1 VGGQVART
9 GMSRLFGW
17 LGTSTP
23 PPAEPARWR
32 SVLPPGVA
40 GACLGLLFLV
50 VGLAPTGFAPTGPF
64 QVGEYWGLGEEL
76 AARGVTVTTEPG
88 IGYDGQWYLAL
99 AHDPLLLG
107 QELTRRFD
115 NPRYRAGRPLQGW
128 LGWLLAAGRP
138 GAIPLAL
145 LALGPIAV
153 GVGCAATARI
163 LSAFGRSPAWGLGF
177 ALVPGVWAG
186 VAVATAEPLGL
197 ALAALGLSLV
207 LDRRLG
213 LAGLAFAGAALTKET
228 YLAFAVAAGLHLL
241 LDRSAA
247 PGARLRAAAQAVVPG
262 LAALAGWWLYLVTR
276 VPVYPDRGWLV
287 ATATAPLGPPFT
299 GWPRWLWALGHFR
312 PPTVP
317 DAPVRGGAAL
327 MGGCLLL
334 IGAGL
339 VVGLLGR
346 SLPARCGLVFGGY
359 ASLIGG
365 LLATQFFSA
374 LRVLAPCVFAALLAV
389 AAGGPVAG
397 RRFARRRPREADRAS
412 VG

>member
-1 VGGQVART
+1 
-9 GMSRLFGW
+9 MSRLFGW
-17 LGTSTP
+17 LGASTP
-23 PPAEPARWR
+23 PPAEQARWR
-32 SVLPPGVA
+32 AVLPPGLA
-40 GACLGLLFLV
+40 GGCLGLLFLV
-50 VGLAPTGFAPTGPF
+50 AGLAPTGFSPTGPF
-64 QVGEYWGLGEEL
+64 QVGEQWGLGEEL

-99 AHDPLLLG
+99 AYDPLLLR
-107 QELTRRFD
+107 QDLTRQFD

-145 LALGPIAV
+145 LALGPLAV

-186 VAVATAEPLGL
+186 VALATAEPLGL

-207 LDRRLG
+207 LDRRVG
-213 LAGLAFAGAALTKET
+213 LAGLAFAGATLTKET

-247 PGARLRAAAQAVVPG
+247 PPARLRAAALTLVPG
-262 LAALAGWWLYLVTR
+262 PAALAGWWLYLVTR
-276 VPVYPDRGWLV
+276 VPVYPDRGWVGVVVL
-287 ATATAPLGPPFT
+287 PFT
-299 GWPRWLWALGHFR
+299 DWPRWLWALGHYQA
-312 PPTVP
+312 PTVP
-317 DAPVRGGAAL
+317 DAPDRGGAMLVA
-327 MGGCLLL
+327 GCLLL

-339 VVGLLGR
+339 VVGLLRR

-359 ASLIGG
+359 ASLLGG
-365 LLATQFFSA
+365 VLPTQFFST
-374 LRVLAPCVFAALLAV
+374 LRLLAPCCFAALLAV
-389 AAGGPVAG
+389 ASGPM
-397 RRFARRRPREADRAS
+397 ARRRLAVRRPGEADRAS

>member
-1 VGGQVART
+1 
-9 GMSRLFGW
+9 MSRLFGW
-17 LGTSTP
+17 LGASTP
-23 PPAEPARWR
+23 PPAEQARWR
-32 SVLPPGVA
+32 AVLPPGLA
-40 GACLGLLFLV
+40 GGCLGLLFLV
-50 VGLAPTGFAPTGPF
+50 AGLAPTGFSPTGPF
-64 QVGEYWGLGEEL
+64 QVGEQWGLGEQL

-99 AHDPLLLG
+99 AYDPLLLR
-107 QELTRRFD
+107 QDLTRQFD

-145 LALGPIAV
+145 LALGPLAV

-186 VAVATAEPLGL
+186 VALVTAEPLGL

-207 LDRRLG
+207 LDRRVG

-247 PGARLRAAAQAVVPG
+247 PPARLRAAALALVPG

-276 VPVYPDRGWLV
+276 VPVYPDRGWVGVVVL
-287 ATATAPLGPPFT
+287 PFT
-299 GWPRWLWALGHFR
+299 DWPRWLWALGHYQA
-312 PPTVP
+312 PTVP
-317 DAPVRGGAAL
+317 DAPDRGGAMLVA
-327 MGGCLLL
+327 GCLLL

-339 VVGLLGR
+339 VVGLLRR

-359 ASLIGG
+359 ASLLGG
-365 LLATQFFSA
+365 VLPTQFFST
-374 LRVLAPCVFAALLAV
+374 LRLLAPCCFAALLAV
-389 AAGGPVAG
+389 ASGPM
-397 RRFARRRPREADRAS
+397 ARRRLAVRRPGEADRAS

>member
-1 VGGQVART
+1 
-9 GMSRLFGW
+9 MSRLFGW
-17 LGTSTP
+17 LGASPP

-50 VGLAPTGFAPTGPF
+50 LGLAPTGFAPMGPF

-76 AARGVTVTTEPG
+76 AARGVAVATEPG

-99 AHDPLLLG
+99 AQDPLLR
-107 QELTRRFD
+107 QNLTRRFD

-138 GAIPLAL
+138 GAVPLGL
-145 LALGPIAV
+145 LALEPLAV
-153 GVGCAATARI
+153 GLGCAATTRI

-177 ALVPGVWAG
+177 ALVPGMWAG
-186 VAVATAEPLGL
+186 IAPPTPAPLGL

-207 LDRRLG
+207 LDRRIG
-213 LAGLAFAGAALTKET
+213 LAGLAFAGAALTKES

-247 PGARLRAAAQAVVPG
+247 VPARLRAAALALVPG

-276 VPVYPDRGWLV
+276 VPVYPDRGWLMP
-287 ATATAPLGPPFT
+287 AMSPLGLPFT

-312 PPTVP
+312 PPIVP
-317 DAPVRGGAAL
+317 DAPSPADAVL
-327 MGGCLLL
+327 MAGCLLL

-339 VVGLLGR
+339 VLG
-346 SLPARCGLVFGGY
+346 
-359 ASLIGG
+359 
-365 LLATQFFSA
+365 
-374 LRVLAPCVFAALLAV
+374 
-389 AAGGPVAG
+389 
-397 RRFARRRPREADRAS
+397 
-412 VG
+412 

>member
-1 VGGQVART
+1 
-9 GMSRLFGW
+9 MSRLFGW
-17 LGTSTP
+17 LGASTP
-23 PPAEPARWR
+23 PPAEQARWR
-32 SVLPPGVA
+32 AVLPPGLA
-40 GACLGLLFLV
+40 GGCLGLLFLV
-50 VGLAPTGFAPTGPF
+50 AGLAPTGFSPTGPF
-64 QVGEYWGLGEEL
+64 QVGEQWGLGEEL

-99 AHDPLLLG
+99 AYDPLLLR
-107 QELTRRFD
+107 QDLTRQFD

-145 LALGPIAV
+145 LALGPLAV

-186 VAVATAEPLGL
+186 VALATAEPLGL

-207 LDRRLG
+207 LDRRVG

-247 PGARLRAAAQAVVPG
+247 PPARLRAAALALVPG

-276 VPVYPDRGWLV
+276 VPVYPDRGWVGVVVL
-287 ATATAPLGPPFT
+287 PFT
-299 GWPRWLWALGHFR
+299 DWPRWIWALGHYQA
-312 PPTVP
+312 PTVP
-317 DAPVRGGAAL
+317 DAPDRGGAMLVA
-327 MGGCLLL
+327 GCLLL

-339 VVGLLGR
+339 VVGLLRR

-359 ASLIGG
+359 ASLLGG
-365 LLATQFFSA
+365 VLLTQFFST
-374 LRVLAPCVFAALLAV
+374 LRLLAPCCFAALLAV
-389 AAGGPVAG
+389 ASGPM
-397 RRFARRRPREADRAS
+397 ARRRLAVRRPGEADRAS

>member
-1 VGGQVART
+1 
-9 GMSRLFGW
+9 MSRLFGW
-17 LGTSTP
+17 LEASTP
-23 PPAEPARWR
+23 PPAEQARWR
-32 SVLPPGVA
+32 AVLPPGLA
-40 GACLGLLFLV
+40 GGCLGLLFLV
-50 VGLAPTGFAPTGPF
+50 AGLAPTGFSPTGPF
-64 QVGEYWGLGEEL
+64 QVGEQWGLGEEL

-99 AHDPLLLG
+99 AYDPLLLR
-107 QELTRRFD
+107 QDLTRQFD

-145 LALGPIAV
+145 LALGPLAV

-186 VAVATAEPLGL
+186 VALATAEPLGL

-207 LDRRLG
+207 LDRRVG

-247 PGARLRAAAQAVVPG
+247 PPARLRAVALALVPG

-276 VPVYPDRGWLV
+276 VPVYPDRGWVGVVVL
-287 ATATAPLGPPFT
+287 PFT
-299 GWPRWLWALGHFR
+299 DWPRWLWALGHYQA
-312 PPTVP
+312 PTVP
-317 DAPVRGGAAL
+317 DAPDRGGAMLVA
-327 MGGCLLL
+327 GCLLL

-339 VVGLLGR
+339 VVGLLRR

-359 ASLIGG
+359 ASLLGG
-365 LLATQFFSA
+365 VLPTQFFST
-374 LRVLAPCVFAALLAV
+374 LRLLAPCCFAALLAV
-389 AAGGPVAG
+389 ASGPM
-397 RRFARRRPREADRAS
+397 ARRRLAVRRPGEADRAS

>member
-1 VGGQVART
+1 
-9 GMSRLFGW
+9 MSRLFGW
-17 LGTSTP
+17 LGASTP

-50 VGLAPTGFAPTGPF
+50 LGLAPTGFAPTGPF

-76 AARGVTVTTEPG
+76 AARGVAVATEPG

-99 AHDPLLLG
+99 AQDPLLR
-107 QELTRRFD
+107 QDLTRRFD

-138 GAIPLAL
+138 GAVPLGL
-145 LALGPIAV
+145 LALGPLAV

-207 LDRRLG
+207 LDRRVG
-213 LAGLAFAGAALTKET
+213 LAGLAFAGSALTKES
-228 YLAFAVAAGLHLL
+228 YLAFAVAAALHLL

-247 PGARLRAAAQAVVPG
+247 VPARLRAAALALVPG

-276 VPVYPDRGWLV
+276 VPVYPDRGWLMP
-287 ATATAPLGPPFT
+287 AMSPLGLPFT

-312 PPTVP
+312 PPIVP
-317 DAPVRGGAAL
+317 DAPSPADAVL
-327 MGGCLLL
+327 MAGCLLL

-339 VVGLLGR
+339 VLGLLRR

-359 ASLIGG
+359 ASTVGG

-374 LRVLAPCVFAALLAV
+374 LRVLAPCVFAAMLAV
-389 AAGGPVAG
+389 ATGPVVG
-397 RRFARRRPREADRAS
+397 RRLRRRRPREGVRAS

>member
-1 VGGQVART
+1 
-9 GMSRLFGW
+9 MSRLFGW
-17 LGTSTP
+17 LGASTP
-23 PPAEPARWR
+23 PPAEQARWR
-32 SVLPPGVA
+32 AVLPPGLA
-40 GACLGLLFLV
+40 GGCLGLLFLV
-50 VGLAPTGFAPTGPF
+50 AGLAPTGFSPTGPF
-64 QVGEYWGLGEEL
+64 QVGEQWGLGEEL

-99 AHDPLLLG
+99 AYDPLLLR
-107 QELTRRFD
+107 QDLTRQFD

-145 LALGPIAV
+145 LALGPLAV

-186 VAVATAEPLGL
+186 VALATAEPLGL

-207 LDRRLG
+207 LDRRVG

-247 PGARLRAAAQAVVPG
+247 PPARLRAAALALVPG

-276 VPVYPDRGWLV
+276 VPVYPDRGWVGVVVL
-287 ATATAPLGPPFT
+287 PFT
-299 GWPRWLWALGHFR
+299 DWPRWLWALGHYQA
-312 PPTVP
+312 PTVP
-317 DAPVRGGAAL
+317 DAPDRGGAMLVA
-327 MGGCLLL
+327 GCLLL

-339 VVGLLGR
+339 VVGLLRR

-359 ASLIGG
+359 ASLLGG
-365 LLATQFFSA
+365 VLPTQFFST
-374 LRVLAPCVFAALLAV
+374 LRLLAPCCFAALLAV
-389 AAGGPVAG
+389 ASGPM
-397 RRFARRRPREADRAS
+397 ARRRLAVRRPGEADRAS

>member
-1 VGGQVART
+1 
-9 GMSRLFGW
+9 MSRLFGW
-17 LGTSTP
+17 LGASTP
-23 PPAEPARWR
+23 PPADQARWR
-32 SVLPPGVA
+32 AVLPPGLA
-40 GACLGLLFLV
+40 GGCLGLLFLV
-50 VGLAPTGFAPTGPF
+50 AGLAPTGFSPTGPF
-64 QVGEYWGLGEEL
+64 QVGEQWGLGEQL

-99 AHDPLLLG
+99 AYDPLLLR
-107 QELTRRFD
+107 QDLTRQFD

-145 LALGPIAV
+145 LALGPLAV

-163 LSAFGRSPAWGLGF
+163 LSAFGRSPVWGLGF

-186 VAVATAEPLGL
+186 VALATAEPLGL

-207 LDRRLG
+207 LDRRVG

-247 PGARLRAAAQAVVPG
+247 PPARLRAAALALVPG

-276 VPVYPDRGWLV
+276 VPVYPDRGWVGVVVL
-287 ATATAPLGPPFT
+287 PFT
-299 GWPRWLWALGHFR
+299 DWPRWLWALGHYQA
-312 PPTVP
+312 PTVP
-317 DAPVRGGAAL
+317 DAPDRGGAMLVA
-327 MGGCLLL
+327 GCLLL

-339 VVGLLGR
+339 VVGLLRR

-359 ASLIGG
+359 ASLLGG
-365 LLATQFFSA
+365 VLPTQFFST
-374 LRVLAPCVFAALLAV
+374 LRLLAPCCFAALLAV
-389 AAGGPVAG
+389 ASGPM
-397 RRFARRRPREADRAS
+397 ARRRLAVRRPGEADRAS

>member
-1 VGGQVART
+1 
-9 GMSRLFGW
+9 MSRLFGW

-32 SVLPPGVA
+32 AVLPAGV
-40 GACLGLLFLV
+40 GGFLLGLLCLV
-50 VGLAPTGFAPTGPF
+50 GGLASSGFAPTGPF
-64 QVGEYWGLGEEL
+64 QVGDYWGLGEEL
-76 AARGVTVTTEPG
+76 AARGVAVTVEPG

-99 AHDPLLLG
+99 ASDPLLR
-107 QELTRRFD
+107 QDLTGRFD

-138 GAIPLAL
+138 GAVPLGL
-145 LALGPIAV
+145 LALGPLAV

-186 VAVATAEPLGL
+186 VALATAEPLGL
-197 ALAALGLSLV
+197 ALAAVGLSLV
-207 LDRRLG
+207 LDRRVG

-228 YLAFAVAAGLHLL
+228 YLAFAVAAALHLL

-247 PGARLRAAAQAVVPG
+247 APTRLRAAALALVPG
-262 LAALAGWWLYLVTR
+262 LAALAGWWLYLATR
-276 VPVYPDRGWLV
+276 VPADPDRGWLMP
-287 ATATAPLGPPFT
+287 AMSPLGLPFT

-317 DAPVRGGAAL
+317 DAFTPADAVL
-327 MGGCLLL
+327 MAGCLLL
-334 IGAGL
+334 IGSGL
-339 VVGLLGR
+339 VLGLLRR

-365 LLATQFFSA
+365 VLATQFFSA
-374 LRVLAPCVFAALLAV
+374 LRVLAPCVLAAMLAV
-389 AAGGPVAG
+389 ATGPLPG
-397 RRFARRRPREADRAS
+397 RRLARRRPREGARAS

>member
-1 VGGQVART
+1 
-9 GMSRLFGW
+9 MSRLFGW
-17 LGTSTP
+17 LGASTP
-23 PPAEPARWR
+23 PPADQARWR
-32 SVLPPGVA
+32 AVLPPGLA
-40 GACLGLLFLV
+40 GGCLGLLFLV
-50 VGLAPTGFAPTGPF
+50 AGLAPTGFSPTGPF
-64 QVGEYWGLGEEL
+64 QVGEQWGLGEQL

-99 AHDPLLLG
+99 AYDPLLLR
-107 QELTRRFD
+107 QDLTRQFD

-145 LALGPIAV
+145 LALGPLAV

-186 VAVATAEPLGL
+186 VALVTAEPLGL

-207 LDRRLG
+207 LDRRVG

-247 PGARLRAAAQAVVPG
+247 PPARLRAAALALVPG

-276 VPVYPDRGWLV
+276 VPVYPDRGWVGVVVL
-287 ATATAPLGPPFT
+287 PFT
-299 GWPRWLWALGHFR
+299 DWPRWLWALGHYQA
-312 PPTVP
+312 PTVP
-317 DAPVRGGAAL
+317 DAPDRGGAMLVA
-327 MGGCLLL
+327 GCLLL

-339 VVGLLGR
+339 VVGLLR
-346 SLPARCGLVFGGY
+346 LSLPARCGLVFGGY
-359 ASLIGG
+359 ASLLGG
-365 LLATQFFSA
+365 VLPTQFFST
-374 LRVLAPCVFAALLAV
+374 LRLLAPCCFAALLAV
-389 AAGGPVAG
+389 ASGPM
-397 RRFARRRPREADRAS
+397 ARRRLAVRRPGEADRAS

>member
-1 VGGQVART
+1 VART
-9 GMSRLFGW
+9 GLSRLFSW
-17 LGTSTP
+17 LGASTP
-23 PPAEPARWR
+23 PPAEQARWR
-32 SVLPPGVA
+32 AVLPPGLA
-40 GACLGLLFLV
+40 GGCLGLLFLV
-50 VGLAPTGFAPTGPF
+50 AGLAPTGFSPTGPF
-64 QVGEYWGLGEEL
+64 QVGEHWGLGEEL

-99 AHDPLLLG
+99 AYDPLLLR
-107 QELTRRFD
+107 QDLTRQFD

-138 GAIPLAL
+138 GAIPLGL
-145 LALGPIAV
+145 LALGPLAV

-186 VAVATAEPLGL
+186 VALATAEPLGL

-207 LDRRLG
+207 LDRRVG
-213 LAGLAFAGAALTKET
+213 LAGLAFAGATLTKET

-247 PGARLRAAAQAVVPG
+247 PPARLRAAALALVPG

-276 VPVYPDRGWLV
+276 VPVYPDRGWVGVVVL
-287 ATATAPLGPPFT
+287 PFT
-299 GWPRWLWALGHFR
+299 DWPRWIWALGHYQA
-312 PPTVP
+312 PTVP
-317 DAPVRGGAAL
+317 DAPDRGGAMLVA
-327 MGGCLLL
+327 GCLLL

-339 VVGLLGR
+339 VVGLLRR

-359 ASLIGG
+359 ASLLGG
-365 LLATQFFSA
+365 VLPTQFFST
-374 LRVLAPCVFAALLAV
+374 LRLLAPCCFAALLAV
-389 AAGGPVAG
+389 ASGPM
-397 RRFARRRPREADRAS
+397 ARRRLAVRRPGEADRAS

>member
-1 VGGQVART
+1 VART
-9 GMSRLFGW
+9 GLSRLFSW
-17 LGTSTP
+17 LGASTP
-23 PPAEPARWR
+23 PPAEQARWR
-32 SVLPPGVA
+32 AVLPPGLA
-40 GACLGLLFLV
+40 GGCLGLLFLV
-50 VGLAPTGFAPTGPF
+50 AGLAPTGFSPTGPF
-64 QVGEYWGLGEEL
+64 QVGENWGLGEEL

-99 AHDPLLLG
+99 AYDPLLLR
-107 QELTRRFD
+107 QDLTRQFD

-138 GAIPLAL
+138 GAIPLGL
-145 LALGPIAV
+145 LALGPLAV

-186 VAVATAEPLGL
+186 VALATAEPLGL

-207 LDRRLG
+207 LDRRVG

-247 PGARLRAAAQAVVPG
+247 PPARLRAAALALVPG

-276 VPVYPDRGWLV
+276 VPVYPDRGWV
-287 ATATAPLGPPFT
+287 VMTATAPLGLPFT
-299 GWPRWLWALGHFR
+299 GWPRWLWALGHFG

-317 DAPVRGGAAL
+317 DGPVRAGAAF
-327 MGGCLLL
+327 MAGCLLL

-374 LRVLAPCVFAALLAV
+374 LRVLAPCAFAALLAV
-389 AAGGPVAG
+389 ATGPAAG
-397 RRFARRRPREADRAS
+397 RRLARRPREADRAS